1 MATTDITEPMEVE
14 EYVSV
19 NNNVETASNG
29 NNDLSSNTKNGS
41 SSASENNLENNAN
54 DAKNGFSLTNDP
66 NKPENSSNL
75 TGDPN
80 NPENSSNLTGD
91 PNNPENGSNLTG
103 DPNPNGP
110 SLASDNANGVTE
122 PPPGTSASPN
132 NTEKMNID
140 SKDEMKNVQSLEN
153 EEVTANQQDL
163 KTSESDNQIENI
175 NSKPQIMN
183 LISEQDNEITK
194 LKGKLQENET
204 EITEAYKKIDE
215 LQKELDEMKKSNKE
229 FESENLRLHQDNY
242 NKEMNLAN
250 LSTDRNNIISRYN
263 SLVGSFQELTKK
275 NEELKIEAAHYQSK
289 LGDAKNFKLGDD
301 DPNNSTALT
310 RDIVSL
316 QDDINLYARVKKGVT
331 LNLEAAKNF
340 LPRYGCSLENTA
352 NEDSEEKILIKGL
365 LQRILIENVIEMM
378 DRYLKNSNSQ
388 LSPEGNREL
397 DLIDTTGKMIRL
409 LSEFEKHRDGVDEVT
424 QVAPIKLRQ
433 QIYAVLGDRGFA
445 NIKGEQKEHPFIA
458 ELSRYIDYTM
468 SRFRTF
474 KDEEKKQENDKLLPS
489 IIREIIKIFFFRL
502 KVQEPAASFKWFD
515 RGEKV
520 DPMQMVGTWDDNID
534 QWFVDIC
541 YFPLIGIDLDKEN
554 RKILFQAR
562 VAVYKE
568 KKGIFKTIASNIFNK
583 SSTEDKRQQSLQQGK
598 QSSTSSQSSLPPSRQ
613 SSNSSQSSLPPPRQ
627 SSTSSQS
634 SLPPPKQNSTSSQSS
649 LPPPRQSSLNTKN
662 ADPNIQD
669 DPKNNSVIPQ
679 NAPSRNQHPQ
689 NPNTSDNNRTA

>member
-1 MATTDITEPMEVE
+1 MATTDITEPMEDVVN

-29 NNDLSSNTKNGS
+29 NNDLSNNTKDGS
-41 SSASENNLENNAN
+41 NSTSENNLENNEN
-54 DAKNGFSLTNDP
+54 DAKNGFSSTNDP
-66 NKPENSSNL
+66 DNPANSSNL

-80 NPENSSNLTGD
+80 NPENNSNLTGD
-91 PNNPENGSNLTG
+91 PNT
-103 DPNPNGP
+103 NGP
-110 SLASDNANGVTE
+110 SLASDNANGDTE
-122 PPPGTSASPN
+122 PPPGTSASPD
-132 NTEKMNID
+132 TTDTMNID

-153 EEVTANQQDL
+153 EEVNADQQDL

-175 NSKPQIMN
+175 NSKPQTMN
-183 LISEQDNEITK
+183 LVSEQDNEIIK
-194 LKGKLQENET
+194 LKGKLQEYET
-204 EITEAYKKIDE
+204 DLTETYKRISE
-215 LQKELDEMKKSNKE
+215 LEKELDEVKKRNKE
-229 FESENLRLHQDNY
+229 IEGVNLQLHQDNY
-242 NKEMNLAN
+242 NF
-250 LSTDRNNIISRYN
+250 STDRNNIANRYK

-289 LGDAKNFKLGDD
+289 LGDAKNFKLGDN

-331 LNLEAAKNF
+331 LNLEVAKNA
-340 LPRYGCSLENTA
+340 LQYYGCSLENAA

-365 LQRILIENVIEMM
+365 LQRILIEKVIEMM
-378 DRYLKNSNSQ
+378 DIYLKNSNSQ
-388 LSPEGNREL
+388 LSPEGKREL
-397 DLIDTTGKMIRL
+397 DLIDTTSKMTRL

-445 NIKGEQKEHPFIA
+445 NIKGEQKEHPFIIQV
-458 ELSRYIDYTM
+458 SNYIDNTM

-489 IIREIIKIFFFRL
+489 IIREIVKIFFFRL
-502 KVQEPAASFKWFD
+502 RVQEPEASFKWFK

-520 DPMQMVGTWDDNID
+520 DPMQMVGTWDENID

-541 YFPLIGIDLDKEN
+541 YFPLIGIDLDKDN

-562 VAVYKE
+562 VSVYKE
-568 KKGIFKTIASNIFNK
+568 KKGLLNRIFSK
-583 SSTEDKRQQSLQQGK
+583 SSTEDKRQQSRQQGK
-598 QSSTSSQSSLPPSRQ
+598 QSSTSSQSSLPP
-613 SSNSSQSSLPPPRQ
+613 PRQ
-627 SSTSSQS
+627 S
-634 SLPPPKQNSTSSQSS
+634 STSSQSS

-662 ADPNIQD
+662 ADPNIQG
-669 DPKNNSVIPQ
+669 DPRNNSMIAQ
-679 NAPSRNQHPQ
+679 NAPSRGQHPQ
-689 NPNTSDNNRTA
+689 NPNITDNNRTA